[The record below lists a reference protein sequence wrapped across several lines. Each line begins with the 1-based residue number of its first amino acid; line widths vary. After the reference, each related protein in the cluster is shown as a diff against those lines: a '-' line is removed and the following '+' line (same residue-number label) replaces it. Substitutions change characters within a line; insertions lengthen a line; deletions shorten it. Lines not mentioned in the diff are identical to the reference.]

1 MTMYMYVL
9 LTVTVVSQIINIP
22 VKEIIFLF
30 LQAILE
36 QELRPYFDGK
46 WKGLG
51 DPHLS
56 SYGTHA
62 LFTFRLLS
70 VTVSVTSS
78 KY

>member
-1 MTMYMYVL
+1 MYVHVIVW
-9 LTVTVVSQIINIP
+9 LTVTVIRDIRNVLI
-22 VKEIIFLF
+22 KTLFLLLF

-56 SYGTHA
+56 SYGIHF
-62 LFTFRLLS
+62 LIRFLCCP
-70 VTVSVTSS
+70 
-78 KY
+78 

>member
-56 SYGTHA
+56 SYGTQPCLHFFCC
-62 LFTFRLLS
+62 L
-70 VTVSVTSS
+70 
-78 KY
+78 

>member
-1 MTMYMYVL
+1 
-9 LTVTVVSQIINIP
+9 VV
-22 VKEIIFLF
+22 LF

-56 SYGTHA
+56 SYGIVV
-62 LFTFRLLS
+62 LFTLLCCQIIAIS
-70 VTVSVTSS
+70 VTNV
-78 KY
+78 K